1 VRGASKR
8 EATWGR
14 RGDVHYAEVS
24 YIDRLGFGVLT
35 IERPQEV

>member
-1 VRGASKR
+1 MRGVSRR

-14 RGDVHYAEVS
+14 RGDVHYVEVN
-24 YIDRLGFGVLT
+24 YIDRLSFGTLT